1 LQIREEVIERIRQDN
16 DIVDIISENVRLKK
30 SGRNYVGLCPFHNDK
45 SPSLSVSQDKQIYK
59 CFSCGEAGNVITF
72 VMKYK
77 KLTFYEASKYL
88 ADKAG
93 IPLELGNAKESQ
105 ITKKKELL
113 YKVNTEAARYY
124 FYNLQRTSFAKE
136 YFLKRGIR
144 EEVIKRFGLG
154 YAQDRWHDLI
164 MYLKK
169 KGFNE
174 NLLLEAGLILKSEK
188 KGNTYDRFRNRV
200 MFPVFDVR
208 GKVIGFGGRV
218 LDDSKPKYLNSPE
231 TVVFHKGTNLYG
243 LNFATKN
250 KLEQDYIIIVE
261 GYMDLISLHQH
272 GITNTVASLGTALTI
287 NQARLLK
294 RYVNKVIISYDA
306 DVAGQTAT
314 LRGLEILRHAGL
326 DVKVLKVPQGK
337 DPDEF
342 VRNNG
347 KDAFLRLVDNALPLI
362 EYRIKKAAEGINL
375 RDNNELVKYG
385 EKFAEILADLN
396 PIEKDVYIKKISEE
410 TSIKE
415 QAIYDLLSQV
425 MAKDQK
431 ENNFMNKKADY
442 GTKLYVE
449 PGYLKAE
456 RTLIKLM
463 FKEEYFQELNELI
476 KVGDFVLD
484 SHNKIYSLILQGKNE
499 DTSNIISY
507 LESRC
512 DDVESSKE
520 LINIK
525 EQEILEFTDK
535 DRVIKDYMQEVQS
548 YKLKKKIEDL
558 KKKQS
563 ILEKEGKFQETI
575 EIAMELTRLTKS
587 LKRGE

>member
-1 LQIREEVIERIRQDN
+1 MQIREEVIERIKQDN

-45 SPSLSVSQDKQIYK
+45 SPSLSVSQEKQIYK

-77 KLTFYEASKYL
+77 KLTFQEAAKYL

-93 IPLELGNAKESQ
+93 IPLEMGNSRESQ
-105 ITKKKELL
+105 ITKKKDLL

-124 FYNLQRTSFAKE
+124 FYNLQKTSTAKD
-136 YFLKRGIR
+136 YFLKRGIK

-154 YAQDRWHDLI
+154 YAPDGWHNLI
-164 MYLKK
+164 MYLRK
-169 KGFNE
+169 KGFND
-174 NLLLEAGLILKSEK
+174 NLLLEAGLISKSEK
-188 KGNTYDRFRNRV
+188 SGNTYDRFRNRV

-250 KLEQDYIIIVE
+250 RLEQDYIIIVE

-314 LRGLEILRHAGL
+314 LRGLEILRNAGF

-385 EKFAEILADLN
+385 ERFAEILADLN

-431 ENNFMNKKADY
+431 ENNFMNKKEDY

-463 FKEEYFQELNELI
+463 FEDEYFDELRELI

-499 DTSNIISY
+499 DTNNIISY

-520 LINIK
+520 LIKIK
-525 EQEILEFTDK
+525 EQEILDFTDK
-535 DRVIKDYMQEVQS
+535 DRVIKDYMQEVHS
-548 YKLKKKIEDL
+548 YKLKKKIDDL

-563 ILEKEGKFQETI
+563 VLEREGKFQETI
-575 EIAMELTRLTKS
+575 EIAMELTKLTQS